1 MVPQKS
7 FLRSEGFLG
16 EIFNKNIKWTKK
28 SNIQRYK
35 EELQY
40 LQSMTSDETA
50 KIKALEAELNESEEH
65 IQMNNLEKK
74 WNNQQ
79 QTNQVSNISN
89 FLIR

>member
-1 MVPQKS
+1 MK
-7 FLRSEGFLG
+7 
-16 EIFNKNIKWTKK
+16 KK

-40 LQSMTSDETA
+40 LQNITSDETA

-79 QTNQVSNISN
+79 QTNQVIN
-89 FLIR
+89 FFSFI

>member
-1 MVPQKS
+1 MK
-7 FLRSEGFLG
+7 
-16 EIFNKNIKWTKK
+16 KK

-40 LQSMTSDETA
+40 LQNMTSDETG
-50 KIKALEAELNESEEH
+50 KIKALESELNESEEH

-79 QTNQVSNISN
+79 QTNQVKIVFHLSS
-89 FLIR
+89 F

>member
-1 MVPQKS
+1 MK
-7 FLRSEGFLG
+7 
-16 EIFNKNIKWTKK
+16 KK

-40 LQSMTSDETA
+40 LQNITSDETG

-79 QTNQVSNISN
+79 QTNQVIIFFHLSSFSNTFVINLLSDS
-89 FLIR
+89 